1 MPKTKKTTAPQLAGH
16 PGAQASAKPPSTQ
29 PGDKVR
35 IETAGE
41 SFEGVL
47 VPTTQN
53 NPGFAVLKLS
63 SGYNIGI
70 DEKKIKKISVLQKAI
85 ASFSSAGKA
94 EAVGAAAKQPVAKSG
109 FVSLL
114 GCGGTIVNKI
124 DYRTGAVCPA
134 TTPEELAAG
143 LPVVNGVSIRP
154 KTLFSIAS
162 EDMTPSHWQQI
173 AEAAAS
179 EIKDGAQGVV
189 IPHGTDTMS
198 YTSAALSFM
207 LQSLP
212 CPVILTGSQR
222 SSDRGSS
229 DAETNARSALIAAK
243 SDLSGVFIC
252 MHENMSD
259 NSCLLHFGA
268 KVRKMHASRRDAFH
282 SINVSPAA
290 RVYSHLEKVEKI
302 SQLALPRKP
311 QNKPVLDTKL
321 NTNVALVYTYP
332 GIKPEAISSLS
343 KYDGVVLIGMGLGHI
358 PVNLANN
365 KLSGSILPE
374 VKSLI
379 ASGIPIVLTSQT
391 LYGRVDMSVYT
402 NQRVLLEAGVMGHM
416 CDFTPESAYVK
427 LMWVLGHEKK
437 MEKVKQMME
446 TSLVGEISERSELV
460 DY

>member
-1 MPKTKKTTAPQLAGH
+1 MPKAKKTR
-16 PGAQASAKPPSTQ
+16 PPSQ
-29 PGDKVR
+29 SWAPGDRVR
-35 IETAGE
+35 IETAE
-41 SFEGVL
+41 QAFEGIL
-47 VPTTQN
+47 VPTTN
-53 NPGFAVLKLS
+53 SNPGFVVLKLP

-70 DEKKIKKISVLQKAI
+70 EETKIQKTAVLEASS
-85 ASFSSAGKA
+85 ASFSKAGKT
-94 EAVGAAAKQPVAKSG
+94 EAVGAGKEPSVSKD

-124 DYRTGAVCPA
+124 DYRTGAVYPA
-134 TTPEELAAG
+134 TTPEELVAG
-143 LPVVNGVSIRP
+143 LPSVSGISVRA

-162 EDMTPSHWQQI
+162 EDMTPAHWAKI
-173 AEAAAS
+173 AEASAS

-207 LQSLP
+207 LQNLG
-212 CPVILTGSQR
+212 CPIVLTGSQR

-229 DAETNARSALIAAK
+229 DAESNARAALISAK
-243 SDLSGVFIC
+243 ADLSGVFIC

-259 NSCLLHFGA
+259 DACLLHFGT
-268 KVRKMHASRRDAFH
+268 KVRKMHTSRRDAFH
-282 SINVSPAA
+282 SINIAPAA
-290 RVYSHLEKVEKI
+290 RVFPHAEKVEKI
-302 SQLALPRKP
+302 SKRCLPRMP
-311 QNKPVLDTKL
+311 QNKLALDTRI
-321 NTNVALVYTYP
+321 NPNVALVYTYP

-358 PVNLANN
+358 PVNLAGN
-365 KLSGSILPE
+365 KLSGSILPQ
-374 VKSLI
+374 VKELI
-379 ASGIPIVLTSQT
+379 SSGVPVVLTSQT

-437 MEKVKQMME
+437 IDKVKTLME
-446 TSLVGEISERSELV
+446 TSLAGEISERSELV